1 MTTPITII
9 SDALTV
15 YKDFT
20 GDSDAQ
26 VQTIQMFIT
35 IATSKTP
42 PSMEEL
48 GKVANIGQS
57 SVSRNIK
64 TLALGKQGKPG
75 HRLISVELDPYDN
88 RHRVVK
94 LTPRGQ
100 LLVEK
105 MEDEIYPKL
114 LTYFNKHGIKG
125 NK

>member
-1 MTTPITII
+1 MTTPVAII

-26 VQTIQMFIT
+26 VQTIQMFIS

-42 PSMEEL
+42 PSMDTL
-48 GKVANIGQS
+48 GRIANIGQS

-64 TLALGKQGKPG
+64 ALALGKIGKPG
-75 HRLISVELDPYDN
+75 HKLISVDLDPYDN

-94 LTPRGQ
+94 LTPKGQ
-100 LLVEK
+100 QLIDK
-105 MEDEIYPKL
+105 MEAAIYPKL
-114 LTYFNKHGIKG
+114 VAYFSKVGLKKND
-125 NK
+125 